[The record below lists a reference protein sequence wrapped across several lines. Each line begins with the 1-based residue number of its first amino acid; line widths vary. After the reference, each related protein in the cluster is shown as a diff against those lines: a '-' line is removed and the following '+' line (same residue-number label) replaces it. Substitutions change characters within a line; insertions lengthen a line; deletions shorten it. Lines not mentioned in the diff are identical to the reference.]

1 MQLHLTERL
10 PKQLELN

>member
-1 MQLHLTERL
+1 MQLQLTERL